1 MSDLPKYQRL
11 PDVEQGLW
19 GDKSISL
26 SDEGGPE
33 AGPSDHVDPEA
44 VYPPTTGG
52 KRVDLCFRP
61 RYPCGGVKEDAWGE
75 IGRTQAVRHALR
87 RRVIFPDLVLT
98 HPQETIAIVR
108 AAFPPLRE
116 FPPDRVEFML
126 KNNGSDWQRVLP
138 NVWETI
144 AKDPPERLGVRIAD
158 GPGDAEE
165 RQRRGGSPVF

>member
-1 MSDLPKYQRL
+1 MFPATVPLRGRQRGCLGRDRADSSGEACLAKTSDCPA
-11 PDVEQGLW
+11 
-19 GDKSISL
+19 I
-26 SDEGGPE
+26 
-33 AGPSDHVDPEA
+33 
-44 VYPPTTGG
+44 
-52 KRVDLCFRP
+52 
-61 RYPCGGVKEDAWGE
+61 
-75 IGRTQAVRHALR
+75 
-87 RRVIFPDLVLT
+87 VLT
-98 HPQETIAIVR
+98 YTQETIAIVR